1 VSTSLSN
8 ESEEH
13 VTDSAV
19 AAYLDQRLPPAD
31 RTRLVRHL
39 IVCDECR
46 LEVSE
51 TQALLARRGHRRWFA
66 VAGLIAAA
74 ALLVLVLRPAV
85 APSDPPSAI
94 AIREGGSSSTLTA
107 YGPVGEAGGDSLRLV
122 WAAAPGATVY
132 RVTVS
137 AVGGRALWSASTADT
152 SVIVPDSARL
162 ETGMVYYWVADA
174 LLANGTTRSTG
185 LRGFEIVR

>member
-1 VSTSLSN
+1 MSSSLLN
-8 ESEEH
+8 EGEEH
-13 VTDSAV
+13 VTNSAV
-19 AAYLDQRLPPAD
+19 AAYLDQRLPPAE

-51 TQALLARRGHRRWFA
+51 TQALLAQRGHRRWFA
-66 VAGLIAAA
+66 AAGLIAAA
-74 ALLVLVLRPAV
+74 AVLVLILRPIV
-85 APSDPPSAI
+85 APSEPPSEL
-94 AIREGGSSSTLTA
+94 AIRDGGSNSTLTA
-107 YGPVGEAGGDSLRLV
+107 YGPVGEVRGDSLRLL

-137 AVGGRALWSASTADT
+137 APGGLAVWSGSTADT
-152 SVIVPDSARL
+152 SVILPDSARL
-162 ETGMVYYWVADA
+162 ETGLVYYWVADA